1 MTRYIMGSIL
11 LLCVSTGSPFAS
23 AKMTTPQL
31 STAITSAQEIDFP
44 DKITLGQIK
53 TSEIQQHVFNFLSP
67 IYRELGIEL
76 EVMALP
82 SKRSLIFSNQGNVD
96 GELLR
101 IEGIDETYPNL
112 IPIPITLYQLSAY
125 AYTING
131 KTDFKRPED
140 ILRFNVGMHRGVQW
154 EERFVDQF
162 PRYVLRVGGTL
173 NKFKLLTLDRVDY
186 VLSTEQRADEII
198 ATHFSNNNIKRV
210 SPMLKHINLIHY
222 LHKKHAHLVPAITAA
237 INKRNV
243 VLPLT
248 PQDH

>member
-1 MTRYIMGSIL
+1 MPIL
-11 LLCVSTGSPFAS
+11 AASP
-23 AKMTTPQL
+23 TPNN
-31 STAITSAQEIDFP
+31 AAEFP
-44 DKITLGQIK
+44 SKIVLGQIK
-53 TSEIQQHVFNFLSP
+53 TSEIQQHVYNFLSP

-82 SKRSLIFSNQGNVD
+82 SKRSLVFSNQGNVD

-101 IEGIDETYPNL
+101 IEGIEENYPNL

-125 AYTING
+125 AYTIHG
-131 KTDFKRPED
+131 KTDFKQPED

-154 EERFVDQF
+154 EERFVGQF

-186 VLSTEQRADEII
+186 VISTEQRANEII
-198 ATHFSNNNIKRV
+198 SKHFNNDNIKRV

-222 LHKKHAHLVPAITAA
+222 LHKKHAHLVPAISAA